1 MRQALVAK
9 FRGYANQKHGMGPDT
24 DAGYAQAFETCAN
37 DLFRAQ
43 PGDEA
48 QLLAH
53 WERRLAQAQRDRE
66 NAERDYN
73 QSWEQE
79 SLGYGMAHVRCI
91 RELGEAMKK
100 ETLDAT

>member
-1 MRQALVAK
+1 MRQDLVAK
-9 FRGYANQKHGMGPDT
+9 LRGYANQKHGMGPDT
-24 DAGYAQAFETCAN
+24 DAGHAQAFETCAN

-48 QLLAH
+48 QLLDR
-53 WERRLAQAQRDRE
+53 WERRLTQARHDRE
-66 NAERDYN
+66 TAERDHN

-79 SLGYGMAHVRCI
+79 SLGYGMGHARCI

-100 ETLDAT
+100 EALDAT